1 MIVDSSALVAILRNE
16 PERERFVEAIAAAPS
31 RSMAAPNF
39 LEASMVLAGRQEDAI
54 LERLDA
60 FMREASIRIL
70 PFTAEHAAAAR
81 HAFLRYGKGRH
92 KAGLNFGDCIAYAAA
107 KLEAEP
113 LLFKG
118 EDFRLTD
125 VEAAA

>member
-1 MIVDSSALVAILRNE
+1 VIVDSSALVAILRNE

-31 RSMAAPNF
+31 RSMAAPNL
-39 LEASMVLAGRQEDAI
+39 LETSMVLAGRQEDAI

-60 FMREASIRIL
+60 FLHEAGIRVL

-81 HAFLRYGKGRH
+81 YAFLRYGKGRH
-92 KAGLNFGDCIAYAAA
+92 KAGLNFGDCIAYATA

-118 EDFRLTD
+118 ADFGLTD
-125 VEAAA
+125 VETAI

>member
-1 MIVDSSALVAILRNE
+1 VIIDTSAVVAVLRNE
-16 PERERFVEAIAAAPS
+16 PEREQFAEAIAGAGR
-31 RSMAAPNF
+31 RSMAAPNL
-39 LEASMVLAGRQEDAI
+39 LETAMVLAGRQEDAI

-60 FMREASIRIL
+60 FLREASIRIQ
-70 PFTAEHAAAAR
+70 PFSADHAAAAR

-92 KAGLNFGDCIAYAAA
+92 KAALNFGDCIAYAAA

-125 VEAAA
+125 IEAAT

>member
-1 MIVDSSALVAILRNE
+1 VIIDTSAVVAVLRNE
-16 PERERFVEAIAAAPS
+16 PEREQFAEAIAGAGS
-31 RSMAAPNF
+31 RSMAAPNL
-39 LEASMVLAGRQEDAI
+39 LETAMVLAGRQEDAI

-60 FMREASIRIL
+60 FLREASVRIQ
-70 PFTAEHAAAAR
+70 PFSAEHAAAAR

-92 KAGLNFGDCIAYAAA
+92 KAALNFGDCIAYAAA

-125 VEAAA
+125 IEAAT

>member
-1 MIVDSSALVAILRNE
+1 VIIDSSAVIAVLRNE
-16 PERERFVEAIAAAPS
+16 PEREQFAEAIAAAVS
-31 RSMAAPNF
+31 RSMAAPNV
-39 LEASMVLAGRQEDAI
+39 LETAMVLAGRQEDAI

-60 FMREASIRIL
+60 FLREASVRIQ
-70 PFTAEHAAAAR
+70 PFSAEHAAAAR

-125 VEAAA
+125 IEAAA